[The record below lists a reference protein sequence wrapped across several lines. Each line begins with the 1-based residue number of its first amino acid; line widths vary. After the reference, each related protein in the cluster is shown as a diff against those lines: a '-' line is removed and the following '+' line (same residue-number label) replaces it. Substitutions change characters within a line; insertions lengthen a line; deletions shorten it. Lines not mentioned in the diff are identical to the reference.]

1 MKCSVVHCNLL
12 PSNICLQIYV
22 IELFGN
28 IKTQFFLSKK
38 T

>member
-1 MKCSVVHCNLL
+1 MKCSGVHCNLL
-12 PSNICLQIYV
+12 PSNDV